1 MNAIYAKFEEF
12 LQLMEDVKIKDAL
25 RITMAF
31 SSLCNAYM
39 PDTAPWALAKTDP
52 KRCAQA
58 AYTAVQAMNMLAAQ
72 LEPFLPSF
80 SAKVYEQMNLKR
92 TPLHEK
98 LFEYI
103 KGHPERIHTLIPA
116 GH

>member
-1 MNAIYAKFEEF
+1 
-12 LQLMEDVKIKDAL
+12 
-25 RITMAF
+25 
-31 SSLCNAYM
+31 
-39 PDTAPWALAKTDP
+39 
-52 KRCAQA
+52 
-58 AYTAVQAMNMLAAQ
+58 MNMLAAQ

-116 GH
+116 GHQIGEPAPIFTEISKEQMEAWKIKYGGVKDAVK